1 MCLLQSLQQQ
11 LQQQQ
16 QQQQQQSD
24 ADNIKVVVRLR
35 PLFPHEQSKGAAE
48 VAHVSEDYSSL
59 KVQTLQDCSANSAH
73 AAAHSILYIVKAHGR
88 ADGYATAAARRYT
101 ATGCM
106 L

>member
-1 MCLLQSLQQQ
+1 VYLLQSLQQQ

-16 QQQQQQSD
+16 SQQQQQSD

-59 KVQTLQDCSANSAH
+59 KV
-73 AAAHSILYIVKAHGR
+73 
-88 ADGYATAAARRYT
+88 
-101 ATGCM
+101 
-106 L
+106 